1 MIRETL
7 ISAGLL
13 VLRAAFGGF
22 MMVHGIQK
30 LSGFSDMASSFPDP
44 LGIGNQLS
52 LVAAIGTEVGC
63 SVLLIFG
70 LATRFAALGLA
81 FTMLVALFIVHA
93 DDPWKTKELAACYL
107 AVYAAIMLAGP
118 GKFSLDHAVVNRRK
132 RKDRAEG

>member
-1 MIRETL
+1 
-7 ISAGLL
+7 
-13 VLRAAFGGF
+13 
-22 MMVHGIQK
+22 
-30 LSGFSDMASSFPDP
+30 MASSFPDP